1 MRVDLRLLLL
11 VMVFLVAAGD
21 RVEARS
27 LHWRELAVQAR
38 LDADGRLHVRERQVM
53 VFSGDWNGGERRF
66 YVGPGQRLE
75 QVRIARI
82 DPQTGVA
89 TPLRQGSLKQ
99 VDHWDWQGTDTVRW
113 RSRLPS
119 DPEFSDTAIV
129 YLLEYTLTGILLQR
143 ADGYLLD
150 HDFAFPDRTGEI
162 ERFHLDLALDPVW
175 QAQST
180 LPPAVERAHLA
191 PGESVVLTSL
201 LRHTRGEPAFFSTGT
216 EGRARGAT
224 VPAPVVPAWLR
235 PWLLAGLWLLLLLK
249 AIAFWRHEAR
259 LGRFATLDEPVD
271 RAWVERQ
278 VLSLPPEVV
287 GATWDKT
294 TGAAE
299 VAAVIARLVQEGKM
313 ASRVE
318 HPTFALFGHRLP
330 VPGGPIL
337 HLTLQQERSRFKGY
351 ERQLVDGLFVRGDTT
366 DTRLVRNYYREKNRS
381 FDPVD
386 RIRQPLEARVQR
398 LTGTTAGPWWWGW
411 IPSTLLFVLG
421 LMLLVLGSLSPE
433 TFADARFRA
442 MAGAMGGGFL
452 LMVVPAALVFWRL
465 GTFRKRLWVLAALF
479 CGWSVFLLI
488 AANLLQQQDLRPL
501 LLPIGVLLLCWAVTA
516 VVAHVYCQRAEAV
529 RAWALLLLLFGGG
542 VLAALSFLSL
552 RLPAGALHL
561 AGLACVAAAW
571 INATFNQARSKDT
584 AAGIDLRRR
593 LAAARAW
600 CRREL
605 EREQPGLDD
614 AWFPYLLAFG
624 LGPQVDS
631 WFRAY
636 GAISPAGGGL
646 AGQAD
651 AVGGFSGGGGAFGG
665 AGAAGSWGAAASGM
679 AAASSA
685 ASSSSSGGGGGGS
698 SGGGGGGG
706 W

>member
-1 MRVDLRLLLL
+1 MGWCRQWLLLI
-11 VMVFLVAAGD
+11 MVLLATTVGQ
-21 RVEARS
+21 VEARS
-27 LHWRELAVQAR
+27 LHWRELDVTAR

-66 YVGPGQRLE
+66 RVPPGQRLE
-75 QVRIARI
+75 FTRIARV
-82 DPQTGVA
+82 DPVTGVEIPLQQGRLTA
-89 TPLRQGSLKQ
+89 TDR
-99 VDHWDWQGTDTVRW
+99 WDWQGRDTVRW

-119 DPEFSDTAIV
+119 DPVFSDTAIV
-129 YLLEYTLTGILLQR
+129 YVLEYTLTGILLQR
-143 ADGYLLD
+143 ADGYLFD

-201 LRHTRGEPAFFSTGT
+201 LRHTQGEPAFFSTGA

-235 PWLLAGLWLLLLLK
+235 PLLLAGLWLLFVLK
-249 AIAFWRHEAR
+249 AIAFCRHEAR
-259 LGRFATLDEPVD
+259 LGRFAILAEPVD
-271 RAWVERQ
+271 RAWVKRHM
-278 VLSLPPEVV
+278 LALAPEVV

-330 VPGGPIL
+330 IPGGPIL

-351 ERQLVDGLFVRGDTT
+351 ERRLVDGLFVRGDTT

-398 LTGTTAGPWWWGW
+398 LTGTTAGPWWWSW

-421 LMLLVLGSLSPE
+421 LLLMVLGSLSPE
-433 TFADARFRA
+433 TFADARFKA
-442 MAGAMGGGFL
+442 MAGVMSGGFL

-465 GTFRKRLWVLAALF
+465 GAFRKRLWVLAALL

-501 LLPIGVLLLCWAVTA
+501 LLPIGVLLVCWSITA
-516 VVAHVYCQRAEAV
+516 IVAHVYCQRAEAV
-529 RAWALLLLLFGGG
+529 RAWALLLLLFGGCLL
-542 VLAALSFLSL
+542 VALSLLSL
-552 RLPAGALHL
+552 RLPASALHL

-600 CRREL
+600 CRAQL
-605 EREQPGLDD
+605 AREQPELDD
-614 AWFPYLLAFG
+614 TWFPYLLAFG

-631 WFRAY
+631 WFRAF
-636 GAISPAGGGL
+636 GAVNASAGGGL

-651 AVGGFSGGGGAFGG
+651 SMGGFSGGGGAFGG
-665 AGAAGSWGAAASGM
+665 AGAAGAWGAAASGF
-679 AAASSA
+679 AAA
-685 ASSSSSGGGGGGS
+685 ASSSSSSSSGGGGGS